1 MKPTEAQQ
9 RASVIPLRAPFRR
22 KRNLTIQIAGRSGQ
36 FSGFQQARTPR
47 DLEYDAFSRVTRGLL
62 KARDEQGSMIRAASE
77 AVELWTV
84 IAADLAD
91 DGNALPE
98 TLRASLL
105 SLAIFAI
112 RQGHRIMAGNGGADA
127 LIDVNMSIMKGL
139 RGEVAA

>member
-1 MKPTEAQQ
+1 M
-9 RASVIPLRAPFRR
+9 
-22 KRNLTIQIAGRSGQ
+22 TIQIAGRSGQ

-62 KARDEQGSMIRAASE
+62 KARDGQGSMIRAASE

-98 TLRASLL
+98 TLRASLI